1 MKKAVFV
8 TVCLALIFSFVS
20 CESIG
25 TPIDTG
31 VDSDGIDGGIKW
43 IYDLDAYP
51 TYGID
56 RQRQKHYYTYDVTT
70 SEIEEYISMLI
81 NVGYTVSEAYGT
93 AVSDDSTYPVGVFT
107 GAEAYYVMTKDDSSI
122 ILTYIYQSDGTWI
135 SEVDS

>member
-1 MKKAVFV
+1 MKKIALTIVFV
-8 TVCLALIFSFVS
+8 IAILSFAA
-20 CESIG
+20 CGDLG

-43 IYDLDAYP
+43 TYELDAYP
-51 TYGID
+51 TYGVD

-70 SEIEEYISMLI
+70 AEIENYLNALI
-81 NVGYTVSEAYGT
+81 NAGYTVSEAYGT
-93 AVSDDSTYPVGVFT
+93 AVSDDFFAPVGAYS
-107 GAEAYYVMTKDDSSI
+107 GAEAYYVMTKGDSTI

>member
-1 MKKAVFV
+1 MKKAVFAI
-8 TVCLALIFSFVS
+8 VCLALIFAFVS

-31 VDSDGIDGGIKW
+31 VDSDGIDGGIEW

-51 TYGID
+51 TYGVD
-56 RQRQKHYYTYDVTT
+56 RQRQKHYYTYDITT
-70 SEIEEYISMLI
+70 DEINEYISALLDA
-81 NVGYTVSEAYGT
+81 GYTVTEAYGT
-93 AVSDDSTYPVGVFT
+93 AVSQDSTAPVGAFA
-107 GAEAYYVMTKDDSSI
+107 GAEAFYVMTKGDSTV